1 MWGDSVGIEACVNGG
16 EGGGEGGGGEGG
28 GGKGRGVEFEGGDTG
43 GGGVEAARFDCKDV
57 GGGGEDR
64 RQKITATLGEAS
76 VEVAR
81 VVAAGF
87 LRNKNAL

>member
-1 MWGDSVGIEACVNGG
+1 MVCERVEAERVHC
-16 EGGGEGGGGEGG
+16 
-28 GGKGRGVEFEGGDTG
+28 KCVEFEGGDTG

-64 RQKITATLGEAS
+64 RQKIMATLGEAS
-76 VEVAR
+76 VEAAR